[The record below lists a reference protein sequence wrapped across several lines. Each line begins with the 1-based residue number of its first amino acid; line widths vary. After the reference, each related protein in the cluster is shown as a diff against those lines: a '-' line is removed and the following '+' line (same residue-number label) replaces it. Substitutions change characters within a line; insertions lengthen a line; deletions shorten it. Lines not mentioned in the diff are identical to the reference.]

1 VNGVSTCGT
10 NATSLSAGDPVVTS
24 SYDTAD
30 NLYSLKNAVMDAH
43 KDGSPA
49 LPTLNPTSLNTSCG
63 CTDYTLGWDVDRDT
77 RSSTSTRPGVDD

>member
-1 VNGVSTCGT
+1 
-10 NATSLSAGDPVVTS
+10 
-24 SYDTAD
+24 
-30 NLYSLKNAVMDAH
+30 VMDAH